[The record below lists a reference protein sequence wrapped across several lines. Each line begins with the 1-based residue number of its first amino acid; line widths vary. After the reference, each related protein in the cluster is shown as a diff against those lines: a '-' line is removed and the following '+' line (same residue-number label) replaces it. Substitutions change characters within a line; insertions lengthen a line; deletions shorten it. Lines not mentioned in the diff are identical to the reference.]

1 MLAHDPTAALP
12 SDMQLDGA
20 GGPALVPSL
29 WLYLLFLFSPV
40 LFFPPTLENV
50 TAASSAARL
59 LARYSGSYKVGSST
73 HATFFL
79 KLLQNQA
86 QTTAF

>member
-1 MLAHDPTAALP
+1 MYVMCLETRMAIWEAEYCSGGYAQH
-12 SDMQLDGA
+12 SGA
-20 GGPALVPSL
+20 NCGGDHGQV
-29 WLYLLFLFSPV
+29 
-40 LFFPPTLENV
+40 
-50 TAASSAARL
+50 
-59 LARYSGSYKVGSST
+59 YSGSYKVGFST

>member
-1 MLAHDPTAALP
+1 VKGEVDNVCDAF
-12 SDMQLDGA
+12 
-20 GGPALVPSL
+20 GGVGGVSTSTPCSE
-29 WLYLLFLFSPV
+29 FQGI
-40 LFFPPTLENV
+40 T
-50 TAASSAARL
+50 
-59 LARYSGSYKVGSST
+59 YSGSYKVGFST